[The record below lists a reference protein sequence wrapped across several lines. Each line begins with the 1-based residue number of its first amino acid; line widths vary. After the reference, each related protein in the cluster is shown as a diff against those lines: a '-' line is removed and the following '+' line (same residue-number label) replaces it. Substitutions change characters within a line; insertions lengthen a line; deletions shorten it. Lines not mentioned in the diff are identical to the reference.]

1 MTLIEFFEKI
11 GNENLAIQVLYD
23 SIVSEKKTKH
33 DVEITFA
40 TETKNTQLLGV
51 SNRVGIVV
59 WMDADKYDEA
69 IKWKIK
75 KIQIFNISQQVYN

>member
-11 GNENLAIQVLYD
+11 GNENLTIQVLHD

-59 WMDADKYDEA
+59 WMDADKYNEA
-69 IKWKIK
+69 IK
-75 KIQIFNISQQVYN
+75 

>member
-11 GNENLAIQVLYD
+11 GNENLAIQVLHA
-23 SIVSEKKTKH
+23 SIVSEKKTKQ

-59 WMDADKYDEA
+59 WMDADKYNEA
-69 IKWKIK
+69 IK
-75 KIQIFNISQQVYN
+75 

>member
-11 GNENLAIQVLYD
+11 GNENLAIQVLHA
-23 SIVSEKKTKH
+23 SIVSEKKTKQ

-59 WMDADKYDEA
+59 WMDADKYNEA

-75 KIQIFNISQQVYN
+75 KIQRLNIS

>member
-40 TETKNTQLLGV
+40 TEAKNTQLLGV

-69 IKWKIK
+69 IK
-75 KIQIFNISQQVYN
+75 

>member
-11 GNENLAIQVLYD
+11 GNESLAIQVLHA
-23 SIVSEKKTKH
+23 SIVSEKKTKQ

-59 WMDADKYDEA
+59 WMDADKYNEA
-69 IKWKIK
+69 IK
-75 KIQIFNISQQVYN
+75 